1 MKKPQ
6 QIKTPDLSELREAVQ
21 DYIDYIDSD
30 EYHPDRDD
38 KYENAVLE
46 RAVEALFGEEVY
58 IWINKRIEE
67 HEE

>member
-38 KYENAVLE
+38 KYEHPILEAAVQ
-46 RAVEALFGEEVY
+46 AFFGEKVY